1 MKESDVILA
10 LLPQADGTMKR
21 RPAIV
26 LREMPPFNDFLLCGV
41 STQLHQL
48 VDDFDE
54 IIALSDDD
62 FATSGLKTDSLIRL
76 GFLTV
81 LPRKDIIGSIG
92 SIAEK
97 RHRRLLENLSNYLIN

>member
-10 LLPQADGTMKR
+10 LLPQADGTLKR
-21 RPAIV
+21 RPAII

-41 STQLHQL
+41 STQLHQQ

-62 FATSGLKTDSLIRL
+62 FATSGLKTASLIRL

-97 RHRRLLENLSNYLIN
+97 RHRRLLESLSSYLLQ